1 MILNPWLP
9 KVLLREKPQQT
20 KLWVGGPVSLICL
33 SLHPQIN
40 SQGFRA
46 GKQMASLRRFVVVQY
61 ACIQIVIRAKAV
73 LFLSFF
79 LFKKLIYFD
88 GRIVFFTVL

>member
-9 KVLLREKPQQT
+9 KVLLREKPQQMN
-20 KLWVGGPVSLICL
+20 LWVRGPVSLICL

-46 GKQMASLRRFVVVQY
+46 GKQTASLSPFVVVQ
-61 ACIQIVIRAKAV
+61 
-73 LFLSFF
+73 
-79 LFKKLIYFD
+79 
-88 GRIVFFTVL
+88 